1 MWADSK
7 ASWSGP
13 AGGEL
18 HGGGRAWDE
27 HRKESSTLTLSWTAP
42 PPPSPPTLGSYAP
55 SEVLEVLNSGTA
67 MVLFTDYAGDG
78 GFELPLAYL
87 KPPPGKKLSKAEELK
102 RAREAKV
109 KADRAAKEDG
119 KKSKKKEKSDG
130 GGGGAPAASPPSPAR
145 RTKSASEKVTKEG
158 KVEKR
163 KRCTSVPGTT
173 WGVVGIIC
181 EVSCLRTVGRWWVG
195 AT

>member
-1 MWADSK
+1 MLD
-7 ASWSGP
+7 
-13 AGGEL
+13 
-18 HGGGRAWDE
+18 
-27 HRKESSTLTLSWTAP
+27 
-42 PPPSPPTLGSYAP
+42 
-55 SEVLEVLNSGTA
+55 NGTA

-109 KADRAAKEDG
+109 KADRAAKEDE
-119 KKSKKKEKSDG
+119 KKSKKKEKKDG
-130 GGGGAPAASPPSPAR
+130 AAAVPAVSPPSPAR
-145 RTKSASEKVTKEG
+145 RTKSASEKVTKEA

-163 KRCTSVPGTT
+163 KRCTSVPGA
-173 WGVVGIIC
+173 
-181 EVSCLRTVGRWWVG
+181 RGRGACGYKYARPCAYVAFDG